1 MIIADK
7 KRQQKIRRKACFA
20 LLVYDLHSGL
30 PMGQILDMSA
40 RGMKMMTE
48 DPVAV
53 NRVYYC
59 RVPLDK
65 KIKGRE
71 EVFFDAECR
80 WCMLSEETCWFN
92 SGYILRFPS
101 PTDAEIVH
109 ELIRTW
115 MMDETSKLNAKYS
128 KPQKNKR
135 GFFRRI
141 FGSG

>member
-1 MIIADK
+1 MADE
-7 KRQQKIRRKACFA
+7 KRQQQIRRKASFA
-20 LLVYDLHSGL
+20 LLVYDLHSNM
-30 PMGQILDMSA
+30 PMGQILDLSA

-48 DPVAV
+48 EPVTI

-59 RVPLDK
+59 RVPLEK
-65 KIKGRE
+65 KIKGKR

-80 WCMLSEETCWFN
+80 WCQLSEETCWFN

-101 PTDAEIVH
+101 PTDAEIVQ

-115 MMDETSKLNAKYS
+115 MISETSKLSAKYV
-128 KPQKNKR
+128 KPPKEKR

-141 FGSG
+141 FSSG